1 MVEDVVVTELFGAK
15 ELTEPG
21 VKIEQKTFKL
31 ERLRARAVIQDRLVD
46 FGRPDADDSSQ
57 TVVDQ
62 ISDDR
67 FDGSR
72 RKVELSFFLRRV
84 LTSAT

>member
-1 MVEDVVVTELFGAK
+1 MIEDIVVAELFGAK

-21 VKIEQKTFKL
+21 VKIEEKTFKL
-31 ERLRARAVIQDRLVD
+31 ERLRTRAVIQDRLVD
-46 FGRPDADDSSQ
+46 FRRPDADDSSQ

-62 ISDDR
+62 ISNDR